1 MKKDEFRSK
10 LDFRLLWWEME
21 EIEPLTPLTTCN
33 ESNEVPT
40 PVRKTKE
47 KGVFDPESNIL

>member
-1 MKKDEFRSK
+1 MKKDEFRSR
-10 LDFRLLWWEME
+10 LEFRLLWWEME

-47 KGVFDPESNIL
+47 ERVLDPESNIL

>member
-1 MKKDEFRSK
+1 
-10 LDFRLLWWEME
+10 ME

-40 PVRKTKE
+40 PVSKTKE
-47 KGVFDPESNIL
+47 ERVLDPESNILCH